1 MRWSARRDGAVA
13 IYDDTD
19 ANNDMIII
27 EAVVAGFT
35 PVRDG
40 LQCPCGARL
49 SSFAL
54 RATADGAELVCHQ
67 CHRVH
72 GRIELGVRVHR

>member
-1 MRWSARRDGAVA
+1 MREHLRRDGAVVLTGDG
-13 IYDDTD
+13 DDQD
-19 ANNDMIII
+19 QVII

-40 LQCPCGARL
+40 LQCPCGALLRA
-49 SSFAL
+49 FDL
-54 RATADGAELVCHQ
+54 RATADGAELHCHR

-72 GRIELGVRVHR
+72 GRLELGVRVHR